1 MEYQPLEELLPKAD
15 WSIYRLVRM
24 AAKRALE
31 LSDGRKCLVEN
42 PGSDKVTTCALEE
55 IRQNKVEWKE
65 VAQKSKLS
73 DKKHKQDKKQDKK
86 EEQNLN

>member
-1 MEYQPLEELLPKAD
+1 MEYQPLEELLPRAD

-24 AAKRALE
+24 ASKRALE

-42 PGSDKVTTCALEE
+42 PGSDKATTCALEE

-65 VAQKSKLS
+65 VSERNKHAEKKSS
-73 DKKHKQDKKQDKK
+73 KK
-86 EEQNLN
+86 EKEVEVLN